1 MSNTNIQKRID
12 EINER
17 IEAIYDHDG
26 IELRSSYYANFDY
39 CLDSVTFER
48 IDNETLETIK
58 EYTVTLLDTDEP
70 EIEWNTDTDGGYGC
84 WSRLNKE
91 VRDLVVELYQLNKEL
106 EFLEELLELDDYVE
120 EELKPVA
127 EAKTLNRGLCDKWE
141 TVRVKVT
148 YYEKRVHIVQWVK
161 CECIHR
167 VYSVWRDRCR
177 QFEIEGGEYAINH
190 DDDFISCG
198 CNDDYAES
206 VYKFMLL

>member
-17 IEAIYDHDG
+17 IEAIYAHDG

-39 CLDSVTFER
+39 YLDAVTFER

-70 EIEWNTDTDGGYGC
+70 EIEWNTDNDGGYGC

-106 EFLEELLELDDYVE
+106 EALEEQLEALEVDEVE
-120 EELKPVA
+120 ECEKVNCGLNPVW
-127 EAKTLNRGLCDKWE
+127 TI
-141 TVRVKVT
+141 VKSKIT
-148 YYEKRVHIVQWVK
+148 YYADEVNIVQWVQYK
-161 CECIHR
+161 TINR
-167 VYSVWRDRCR
+167 VYSVWRKRSR
-177 QFEIEGGEYAINH
+177 IYEINGGEYRLNH
-190 DDDFISCG
+190 DDEFISCYS
-198 CNDDYAES
+198 DDDWAKDTYE
-206 VYKFMLL
+206 LLSK